1 MTRDEALSVLGLK
14 SDASRDQIA
23 IAYRELVQMLHPDK
37 YGDNKRLRARAE
49 QQMRAINEAR
59 DVLLKGTRTSR
70 RPSSATASAASPAAI
85 AYEATARA
93 NAAETA
99 RLSVVAD
106 ARTLRERRRSMLTM
120 AAIAAVVAFL
130 FSRLRGGFGATIF
143 SIGSMVAVWGVVDAA
158 LLSSQIDALQKRSRE
173 LLQARDTARKIAE
186 EASTL
191 GQGRRYAVFT
201 PRCIFL

>member
-1 MTRDEALSVLGLK
+1 MKKSEALKILGL
-14 SDASRDQIA
+14 SDGATDDEVKRAHRKLVIA
-23 IAYRELVQMLHPDK
+23 HHPDK
-37 YGDNKRLRARAE
+37 FPLGSKEHTDAEELTKR
-49 QQMRAINEAR
+49 INEAR

-186 EASTL
+186 EASKL
-191 GQGRRYAVFT
+191 G
-201 PRCIFL
+201 

>member
-14 SDASRDQIA
+14 PDASRDQIT

-59 DVLLKGTRTSR
+59 DVLLKGERTSH
-70 RPSSATASAASPAAI
+70 RPSPATAAATSPAAI

-186 EASTL
+186 EASKL
-191 GQGRRYAVFT
+191 G
-201 PRCIFL
+201 

>member
-173 LLQARDTARKIAE
+173 LLQARDAARKIAE
-186 EASTL
+186 EASKL
-191 GQGRRYAVFT
+191 G
-201 PRCIFL
+201 

>member
-14 SDASRDQIA
+14 PDASRDQIT

-59 DVLLKGTRTSR
+59 DVLLKGERTSR
-70 RPSSATASAASPAAI
+70 RPSPATASAASPAAI

-186 EASTL
+186 EASKL
-191 GQGRRYAVFT
+191 G
-201 PRCIFL
+201 

>member
-14 SDASRDQIA
+14 PDASRDQIT

-59 DVLLKGTRTSR
+59 DVLLKGARTSR
-70 RPSSATASAASPAAI
+70 RSTSTSSSATSPAAI

-173 LLQARDTARKIAE
+173 LLQARDAARKIAE
-186 EASTL
+186 EASKL
-191 GQGRRYAVFT
+191 G
-201 PRCIFL
+201 

>member
-186 EASTL
+186 EASKL
-191 GQGRRYAVFT
+191 G
-201 PRCIFL
+201 